1 MILIDTR
8 EQWKDQIQQ
17 KLQSLHTSAHIMKLD
32 HYTDYLLTSDNE
44 AVEQIVAIQR
54 KTINEV
60 LSKDPSKEG
69 YKSMMDE
76 INDRIVNETKA
87 KYGNA
92 WLLVEEDDLFINK
105 DGLIM
110 SKRGKLLY
118 EIGINVKSYYN
129 FLHSILK
136 KGVQIKTT
144 RNWEYSIWWLYSL
157 HSYIQ
162 REHFPKPTKKYT
174 QREEVIGALMGINGI
189 GEVKARHI
197 YAQSEQKPTKDTKT
211 YCVKENLNSGDISTI
226 EITEDQMDAM
236 AKEIEEE

>member
-8 EQWKDQIQQ
+8 EQWKEQIQQ
-17 KLQSLHTSAHIMKLD
+17 KLQSLHVSAHIMKLD

-44 AVEQIVAIQR
+44 KVEQAVAIQR
-54 KTINEV
+54 KTINEM
-60 LSKDPSKEG
+60 LSKDSSKEG

-92 WLLVEEDDLFINK
+92 WLLVEEEDLFINK

-118 EIGINVKSYYN
+118 ETGINVKSYYN
-129 FLHSILK
+129 FLQSILK
-136 KGVQIKTT
+136 KGINVKIS
-144 RNWEYSIWWLYSL
+144 RNWEYSVWWLYSL

-162 REHFPKPTKKYT
+162 REHYPKPTKKYT
-174 QREEVIGALMGINGI
+174 QREEVIGALMGIEGI
-189 GEVKARHI
+189 GEVKARQI
-197 YAQSEQKPTKDTKT
+197 YDLSEEKNAKDSKPLEEK
-211 YCVKENLNSGDISTI
+211 ISLLDGGL
-226 EITEDQMDAM
+226 TEEQMDAM
-236 AKEIEEE
+236 AKEIEGDK